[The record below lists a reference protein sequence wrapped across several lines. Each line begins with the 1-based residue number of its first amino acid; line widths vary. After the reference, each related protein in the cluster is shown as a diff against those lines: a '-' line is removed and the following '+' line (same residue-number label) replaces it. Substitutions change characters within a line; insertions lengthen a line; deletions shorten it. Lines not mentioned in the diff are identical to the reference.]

1 MLWLQYVVASI
12 VALLD
17 SCVIF
22 PMPLVDTLLR
32 SAEKGLYRPHLFQEI
47 LDGATRNL
55 VKRGRMTPEKAK
67 RHQCFILNT
76 FPDASVEVPEKLN
89 DLMTNNVGDRH
100 VLAAAVVAKVD
111 VIVTSNL
118 KHFPKESLEPWNI
131 EAQHPDE
138 FLNHLCDLHGDEILY
153 SIILEQAGALKK
165 PPQTALDLLGRF
177 ECEQPIFAS
186 RMLLHG
192 HSRMIGITAR
202 QVLDIVLPEENPGKR
217 CKSGNNYKICEIEK
231 EIVISDK
238 FTSREILRKDGESV
252 TGQPL
257 KKHVLAF
264 EEMKQVVD
272 PRVNRRRLPR
282 KSSSKPFSR

>member
-1 MLWLQYVVASI
+1 
-12 VALLD
+12 
-17 SCVIF
+17 
-22 PMPLVDTLLR
+22 MPLVDTLLR
-32 SAEKGLYRPHLFQEI
+32 TAEKGLYRPHLSQEI

-55 VKRGRMTPEKAK
+55 VKRGRMSLEKAK
-67 RHQCFILNT
+67 RYQNSILST
-76 FPDASVEVPEKLN
+76 FPEALVEEPAGLQAM
-89 DLMTNNVGDRH
+89 MTNHEGDRH
-100 VLAAAVVAKVD
+100 VLAAAIVAKVD

-118 KHFPKESLEPWNI
+118 KHFPKESLEPWNL

-138 FLNHLCDLHGDEILY
+138 FLNNLCDLHGEEVLY

-165 PPQTALDLLGRF
+165 PPETALDLLGRF
-177 ECEQPIFAS
+177 ECEQPMFAS

-192 HSRMIGITAR
+192 HSKMIGVTAR
-202 QVLDIVLPEENPGKR
+202 QVLDIVLPQENPGNR

-231 EIVISDK
+231 EIVVSDK
-238 FTSREILRKDGESV
+238 FTSREILRKDGKSV

-272 PRVNRRRLPR
+272 PWIKRRRLPSE
-282 KSSSKPFSR
+282 SSSKPFSR

>member
-1 MLWLQYVVASI
+1 MASI

-32 SAEKGLYRPHLFQEI
+32 TAEKGLYRPNLSQEI

-55 VKRGRMTPEKAK
+55 VKRGKMSPEKAK
-67 RHQCFILNT
+67 RYQNSILST
-76 FPDASVEVPEKLN
+76 FPEALIEAPAGLQAM
-89 DLMTNNVGDRH
+89 MTNHEGDRH

-118 KHFPKESLEPWNI
+118 KHFPKESLEPWNL

-138 FLNHLCDLHGDEILY
+138 FLNNLCDLHGDEVLYGVILD
-153 SIILEQAGALKK
+153 QASALKK
-165 PPQTALDLLGRF
+165 PPQTVLDLLGRF
-177 ECEQPIFAS
+177 EREQPIFAS

-192 HSRMIGITAR
+192 HSKMIGVTAR
-202 QVLDIVLPEENPGKR
+202 QVLAIVLPEENPGNR
-217 CKSGNNYKICEIEK
+217 CKSGNNYKICELEK
-231 EIVISDK
+231 EIVVSDK
-238 FTSREILRKDGESV
+238 LTSREILRKDGKSI

-264 EEMKQVVD
+264 EEMKQVID
-272 PRVNRRRLPR
+272 PWISSQRSQG